1 MSERRIILENA
12 CAEFEADLVLYYYGE
27 GQEAERRR
35 VESHLE
41 TCQCCVR
48 FMDDLNGLLP
58 RMSKT
63 TELPQNFWDN
73 YYREVV
79 HKLNQEREGISWW
92 RSLIP
97 SFGGWTIPAFGTA
110 VVVVLAVALVFGK
123 GDWSVRSN
131 AIQQENIPQE
141 ILSDSGRLEFFDS
154 LDMLES
160 LPALE
165 NMDGSRR
172 ESVEV
177 RSL

>member
-1 MSERRIILENA
+1 MSERRSALENA

-27 GQEAERRR
+27 DAERRR
-35 VESHLE
+35 VASHLE
-41 TCQCCVR
+41 TCQRCVR

-58 RMSKT
+58 QMSKT

-141 ILSDSGRLEFFDS
+141 ILSDSGRLEFFNS

-165 NMDGSRR
+165 NMDGSKR

>member
-41 TCQCCVR
+41 TCQGCVR
-48 FMDDLNGLLP
+48 FMDDLGGLLP
-58 RMSKT
+58 RMSET
-63 TELPQNFWDN
+63 TELPQKFWDN
-73 YYREVV
+73 YHREVV

-97 SFGGWTIPAFGTA
+97 SFGGWAIPAFGTA

-123 GDWSVRSN
+123 GDWSVRT
-131 AIQQENIPQE
+131 QQEYIPQE
-141 ILSDSGRLEFFDS
+141 ILSDSGRLEFFNS

-160 LPALE
+160 LATLE